1 MGKKYERVGGDAGKN
16 LHFAENDGYSNLIIA
31 IIYSGIIS
39 HDVDFLLSDWCAH
52 LLDSIGCKLSGP
64 ELLAA
69 YDLRKGDEKDGKR

>member
-1 MGKKYERVGGDAGKN
+1 MGRKYEQVGGYAGKN
-16 LHFAENDGYSNLIIA
+16 LHFSENEGYENLIVA

-52 LLDSIGCKLSGP
+52 LLDSIGCNLSGP

-69 YDLRKGDEKDGKR
+69 YDLRRGEKDGKR